1 MGSFFKKMSEEGEE
15 KNLSLDVTKVK
26 PIVPPKPTSPK
37 LNLPILSLK
46 DNIATN
52 EPISSPRLLL
62 TTSEP
67 IKSTNSKAL
76 PPEIVDVD
84 GRTYITQGTLQHLVG
99 ALTHTEFSTNP
110 LYIRDFLLTHKYL
123 IDSIELI
130 NSLWERYNIEP
141 SAGDVQEDETLETF

>member
-1 MGSFFKKMSEEGEE
+1 MGILSFLKKMSEEGEE

-76 PPEIVDVD
+76 PPEIVDVKKKKKKKKKKR
-84 GRTYITQGTLQHLVG
+84 GG
-99 ALTHTEFSTNP
+99 
-110 LYIRDFLLTHKYL
+110 KKKKKKKKKKK
-123 IDSIELI
+123 
-130 NSLWERYNIEP
+130 
-141 SAGDVQEDETLETF
+141 